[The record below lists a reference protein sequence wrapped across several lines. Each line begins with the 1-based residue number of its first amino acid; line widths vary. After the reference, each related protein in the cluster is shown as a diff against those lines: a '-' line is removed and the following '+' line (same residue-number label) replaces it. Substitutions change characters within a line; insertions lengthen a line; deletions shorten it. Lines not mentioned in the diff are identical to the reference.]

1 MRKLLLVPMLAALA
15 AFATFSNADAHDR
28 PVLFDPAPAAVLDT
42 APTEITGWFAGP
54 LRADPNWNYLQVFD
68 ANGNRVDT
76 GDLTFSDDRRQM
88 TVGLQANLSPG
99 GYMVTWRSWDD
110 EDGFILGDCYRFYVG
125 QAAADAAIADGTRLF
140 GGKDC
145 QSIEVSAKQG
155 TPTPEQLT
163 PTPAPDPDAP
173 VGSTGANGSS
183 DDGDSGGVPVWGLAL
198 GVIGGLVV
206 GGVGMKLAGPR
217 A

>member
-1 MRKLLLVPMLAALA
+1 LLA
-15 AFATFSNADAHDR
+15 AFAAFGWTSIADAHNR
-28 PVLFDPAPAAVLDT
+28 PVLFNPAPAAVLDA
-42 APTEITGWFAGP
+42 APAEITGWFAGP
-54 LRADPNWNYLQVFD
+54 LRANPNWTYLHVFD

-88 TVGLQANLSPG
+88 SVGLNSDLGPG

-125 QAAADAAIADGTRLF
+125 QEAADAAIADGTRLF
-140 GGKDC
+140 GGQDC
-145 QSIEVSAKQG
+145 EAIEVSAKQG

-163 PTPAPDPDAP
+163 PTPEPETEAPS
-173 VGSTGANGSS
+173 GGTGASGSS
-183 DDGDSGGVPVWGLAL
+183 DDGDSSGVPVWGLAL
-198 GVIGGLVV
+198 GIIGGLFV
-206 GGVGMKLAGPR
+206 GGVGMKVMGPR